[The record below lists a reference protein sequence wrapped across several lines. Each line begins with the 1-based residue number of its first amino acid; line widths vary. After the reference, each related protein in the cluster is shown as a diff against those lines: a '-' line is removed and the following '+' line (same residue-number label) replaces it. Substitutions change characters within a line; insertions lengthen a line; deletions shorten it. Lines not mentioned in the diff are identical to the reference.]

1 MRQRKREMALLLS
14 GLLLL
19 AACSAPGAEMPTS
32 VPTPEVTIAPTPTSE
47 PTPAPEPTPSPTPE
61 PTPPPPTVAMERPDL
76 TGEWHRTDCHSESSA
91 WVTISEQT
99 AEGFLVEAE
108 CYYGAHGGTLEPT
121 VARFIGESV
130 GVMETYGDYEYRT
143 ETGPK
148 PPVQFSWEGDTMTIT
163 TRAQDIDLGFGANV
177 YIDGTYTRGEPEYVN
192 AGQLDRLLSREEQRR
207 LQNIVEDYDWSV
219 AQVLENGTITT
230 DILCLLDDGRKGRY
244 LSAWYSP
251 NWGYF
256 LEVVLAE
263 DGKTYFLG
271 NVGFYTDD
279 AEATEMPEVVWP
291 LRDDTHDCFTVPTG
305 GKLGTVLVTVERI
318 EGDYEFM
325 NPAKLSVWDPADLS
339 EPIQVMEVDG
349 FTHYYELLDA
359 NFDGYMDFAY
369 TWFLAATNKNDSLW
383 LWDEETGT
391 FVYGEDFAGHG
402 LGLDEEAEL
411 VYTYMHGSAASGTT
425 EISHWEDGELLC
437 IRRIETHYP
446 KYEGEV
452 VTQLLTV
459 EDCIDG
465 ELTEVYRETFGD
477 PNNGKIYE
485 EAERWDDLSYHG
497 S

>member
-1 MRQRKREMALLLS
+1 MPHKKEKSIPLLLA
-14 GLLLL
+14 GLILL
-19 AACSAPGAEMPTS
+19 AACSAPGSETPTPMPS
-32 VPTPEVTIAPTPTSE
+32 PTPEVTPAPTPT
-47 PTPAPEPTPSPTPE
+47 PEPTPSPTLE

-177 YIDGTYTRGEPEYVN
+177 YINGTYTRGEPEYVN
-192 AGQLDRLLSREEQRR
+192 AGQLDRLLSKEEQQR

-230 DILCLLDDGRKGRY
+230 DILCLLADGRTGRY

-251 NWGYF
+251 NWGYT

-305 GKLGTVLVTVERI
+305 GKLGTVLVTVEI
-318 EGDYEFM
+318 GEEEFYF
-325 NPAKLSVWDPADLS
+325 SVWTADNLE
-339 EPIQVMEVDG
+339 EPIQTMTVEGPERLRSYRLV
-349 FTHYYELLDA
+349 DA
-359 NFDGYMDFAY
+359 NFDGYMDFCYDYALTVVNSIY
-369 TWFLAATNKNDSLW
+369 EIWV
-383 LWDEETGT
+383 WDEEQGQFVGTGQL
-391 FVYGEDFAGHG
+391 VGG
-402 LGLDEEAEL
+402 LAVDEETQTISSYIRGGWAGALGSDTFYRWKNNHL
-411 VYTYMHGSAASGTT
+411 V
-425 EISHWEDGELLC
+425 C
-437 IRRIETHYP
+437 IRRVSTVPPE
-446 KYEGEV
+446 EGNDSV
-452 VTQLLTV
+452 ILVV
-459 EDCIDG
+459 EDWTDG
-465 ELTEVYRETFGD
+465 ELTEVFRKEYPLSGGGAFQ
-477 PNNGKIYE
+477 
-485 EAERWDDLSYHG
+485 EAEKWKDLSYHG

>member
-1 MRQRKREMALLLS
+1 MPHKKEKSISLLLAW
-14 GLLLL
+14 LLL
-19 AACSAPGAEMPTS
+19 AACAAPAAETPGPT
-32 VPTPEVTIAPTPTSE
+32 PTPEVTVTPVPTATPT
-47 PTPAPEPTPSPTPE
+47 PTPE
-61 PTPPPPTVAMERPDL
+61 PTPVPTE
-76 TGEWHRTDCHSESSA
+76 E
-91 WVTISEQT
+91 VTNLW
-99 AEGFLVEAE
+99 GF
-108 CYYGAHGGTLEPT
+108 P
-121 VARFIGESV
+121 
-130 GVMETYGDYEYRT
+130 
-143 ETGPK
+143 
-148 PPVQFSWEGDTMTIT
+148 
-163 TRAQDIDLGFGANV
+163 ID
-177 YIDGTYTRGEPEYVN
+177 E
-192 AGQLDRLLSREEQRR
+192 
-207 LQNIVEDYDWSV
+207 
-219 AQVLENGTITT
+219 
-230 DILCLLDDGRKGRY
+230 
-244 LSAWYSP
+244 
-251 NWGYF
+251 
-256 LEVVLAE
+256 
-263 DGKTYFLG
+263 
-271 NVGFYTDD
+271 
-279 AEATEMPEVVWP
+279 
-291 LRDDTHDCFTVPTG
+291 THDAFEVSTG

-425 EISHWEDGELLC
+425 EISRWEDGELLC

-459 EDCIDG
+459 EDRIDG

-477 PNNGKIYE
+477 PNNGEIYE
-485 EAERWDDLSYHG
+485 EAVKWQDLNYRG
-497 S
+497 E